1 MSWLK
6 DIAKKRLA
14 KPFLTDDI
22 YTFIIRNQRISLSIV
37 LFFYIASRI
46 MSIITVVLNYGSIS
60 NSEFYAKIIFHLS
73 FLILLFIGLKLIYK
87 DKESI
92 SIGIIIV
99 SIVSTFIFFL
109 YNQPEN
115 EVIFMMSLFI
125 RLIFIQM
132 VIQFVLHNNKVNF
145 ALFLIAI
152 VLVFHYSIKV
162 MPFNMET
169 TDGFDQFFMTIVIYG
184 MVLFLLFVLT
194 VNNEYHRIIRFIKQL
209 TYVDYDLGL
218 FNEKQLAIDFDEL
231 IKASD
236 SVIFVAVYITNLLSV
251 NRQIGHKDVQFE
263 FLMRVKEMKAM
274 LKGTSNLYKWEGPVL
289 IFRLSDNEEDLNR
302 FVENIEMIFGRYKR
316 FDQGRINFH
325 TEILATVYPQD
336 GASIDIILKN
346 LRMLK
351 YSYHKINEKTTD
363 VIWFNEELY
372 QKSQRIMA
380 LEKDIH
386 EAVQDDMIE
395 IKIQPKIDLK
405 HDERVFGGEVLA
417 RWKHETY
424 GDISP
429 LEFIPIIER
438 ENLMDRFTKLIIEKT
453 EPVIKNLLEKPVSI

>member
-302 FVENIEMIFGRYKR
+302 YVENIEMILV
-316 FDQGRINFH
+316 D
-325 TEILATVYPQD
+325 T
-336 GASIDIILKN
+336 
-346 LRMLK
+346 
-351 YSYHKINEKTTD
+351 
-363 VIWFNEELY
+363 
-372 QKSQRIMA
+372 
-380 LEKDIH
+380 KDL
-386 EAVQDDMIE
+386 
-395 IKIQPKIDLK
+395 IKV
-405 HDERVFGGEVLA
+405 E
-417 RWKHETY
+417 
-424 GDISP
+424 
-429 LEFIPIIER
+429 
-438 ENLMDRFTKLIIEKT
+438 
-453 EPVIKNLLEKPVSI
+453 